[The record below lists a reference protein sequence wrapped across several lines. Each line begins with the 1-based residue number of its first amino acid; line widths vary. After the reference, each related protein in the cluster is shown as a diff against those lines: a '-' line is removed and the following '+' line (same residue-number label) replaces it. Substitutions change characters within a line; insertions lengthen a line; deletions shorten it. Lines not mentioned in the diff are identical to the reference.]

1 MCLFSKLVPITGLII
16 NEEDLEGLMGKVLL
30 EPIVQHAARSVEALK
45 GRGVYLLVLV
55 DER

>member
-1 MCLFSKLVPITGLII
+1 MPITGLII

-30 EPIVQHAARSVEALK
+30 EASVQHAAVVEALK

-55 DER
+55 D